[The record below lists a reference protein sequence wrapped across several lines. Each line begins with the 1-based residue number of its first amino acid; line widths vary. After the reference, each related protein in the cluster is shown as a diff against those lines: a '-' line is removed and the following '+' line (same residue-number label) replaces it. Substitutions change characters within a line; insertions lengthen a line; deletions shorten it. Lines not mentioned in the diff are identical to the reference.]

1 MKMMIAVDGSAY
13 SRAAARYVARHVK
26 LFAKAPDIHLVHVR
40 PRLPYP
46 GALSFAGK
54 KAVDGYYRDESE
66 AALAVAEA
74 ELRKAKLKY
83 RSAWQVGDVAKEL
96 AAYAKKNRI
105 ELAVMGS
112 HGHGAVAN
120 VMLGSVATKCIATL
134 PVPILIVRK

>member
-1 MKMMIAVDGSAY
+1 MIAVDGSPY
-13 SRAAARYVARHVK
+13 SRAAARFVAKHVK
-26 LFAKAPDIHLVHVR
+26 WFAKAPEIHLVHVH

-54 KAVDGYYRDESE
+54 KAVEGYYRDESE

-74 ELRKAKLKY
+74 ELRKSKLEF
-83 RSAWQVGDVAKEL
+83 RSAWEVGDVAKEL
-96 AAYAKKNRI
+96 AAYAKAKRI

-120 VMLGSVATKCIATL
+120 VVMGSVATKCIATL